1 MRVLTALLTSLVC
14 LPAFA
19 ADLPGKTGFA
29 LRVSTLGLGAEVSRT
44 LPVANLTGRLAWHA
58 YTYETDDSIQGIPYD
73 VELDLDSV
81 TALIDWR
88 PWGQVTHLTAGI
100 VFNNNQFNASGTATG
115 TYTIGGMSFAAAD
128 VGALRGT
135 TTFDDVVP
143 YAGLGWNIPLAPK
156 TSLTME
162 LGVVFQ
168 GSAKVALTADG
179 LLAADPVFQQEL
191 EDERAQF
198 EDDIKDYEYYPVVA
212 IGLQRRF

>member
-100 VFNNNQFNASGTATG
+100 VFNNNKHCPLHDNAASCCSLAR
-115 TYTIGGMSFAAAD
+115 MCSSF
-128 VGALRGT
+128 G
-135 TTFDDVVP
+135 
-143 YAGLGWNIPLAPK
+143 NC
-156 TSLTME
+156 
-162 LGVVFQ
+162 
-168 GSAKVALTADG
+168 
-179 LLAADPVFQQEL
+179 
-191 EDERAQF
+191 ERM
-198 EDDIKDYEYYPVVA
+198 K
-212 IGLQRRF
+212 RFR